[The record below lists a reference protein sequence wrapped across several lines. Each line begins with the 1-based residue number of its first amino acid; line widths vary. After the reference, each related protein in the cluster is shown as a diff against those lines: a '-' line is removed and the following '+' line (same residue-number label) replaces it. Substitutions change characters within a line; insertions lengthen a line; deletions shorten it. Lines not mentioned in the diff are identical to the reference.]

1 MINNISDTIVFNTL
15 KNIQYGYLEIKTFDG
30 EILKFGSSEE
40 KLKAKIFIKHPNL
53 NYNLIK
59 GGSVGLAESYMQG
72 LFETDNLTNLIEIT
86 ARNIKLI
93 YKFSGILDFSLVNF
107 IKNKLIKN
115 TKKRS
120 KKNIAKHYDLG
131 NDFFSLWL
139 DETLTY
145 SSAIFENENQ
155 ALSEA
160 QNNKYQKL
168 INLLKPNDN
177 SKVLEIGCGWGGFA
191 EYFGKN
197 YNSKLDCITISK
209 KQYDFAKKRIHKE
222 CLNEKVNIEIKD

>member
-15 KNIQYGYLEIKTFDG
+15 KNIQYGYLEITTFEG

-93 YKFSGILDFSLVNF
+93 YKFSGIL
-107 IKNKLIKN
+107 
-115 TKKRS
+115 
-120 KKNIAKHYDLG
+120 
-131 NDFFSLWL
+131 
-139 DETLTY
+139 
-145 SSAIFENENQ
+145 IFH
-155 ALSEA
+155 
-160 QNNKYQKL
+160 
-168 INLLKPNDN
+168 
-177 SKVLEIGCGWGGFA
+177 C
-191 EYFGKN
+191 
-197 YNSKLDCITISK
+197 
-209 KQYDFAKKRIHKE
+209 
-222 CLNEKVNIEIKD
+222 